1 MPGVTEGIT
10 LIDMRTISLKLPEHL
25 LRELDNEAKAR
36 RVTKSR
42 LIRESLEQ
50 TLHKRPQRRFVSCYD
65 LAADLI
71 GSVEGLPED
80 LATNPKYMEGF
91 GE

>member
-1 MPGVTEGIT
+1 
-10 LIDMRTISLKLPEHL
+10 MRTVSLKLPDHL
-25 LRELDNEAKAR
+25 VRELDAEAKAR
-36 RVTKSR
+36 RITKSR

-50 TLHKRPQRRFVSCYD
+50 ALHKRPQRRFVSAYD
-65 LAADLI
+65 LARDVI
-71 GSVEGLPED
+71 GSLKGLHQD